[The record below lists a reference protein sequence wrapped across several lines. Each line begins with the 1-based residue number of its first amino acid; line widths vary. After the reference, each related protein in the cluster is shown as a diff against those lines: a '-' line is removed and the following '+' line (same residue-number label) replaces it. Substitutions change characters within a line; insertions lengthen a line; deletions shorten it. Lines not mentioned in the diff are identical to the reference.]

1 MNVHHTVFTPLS
13 HTSVTSVDLLRSLPR
28 SVAIGSLISLS
39 SLDMRHLLTA
49 LVLLDFAGVAAQPP
63 ASSFGGGSSYGP
75 ASSSTPPPPPTVS
88 PNSVYDL
95 RTCQNRQSESASP
108 AEGYALQFGPQ
119 TIATAYVDTYVPRPP
134 YSTGGTGQPA
144 GGATRDVRRSYTGYA
159 YQPRACRTYHVPW
172 HHRPPPR
179 AAS

>member
-119 TIATAYVDTYVPRPP
+119 TIATTYVDT
-134 YSTGGTGQPA
+134 
-144 GGATRDVRRSYTGYA
+144 
-159 YQPRACRTYHVPW
+159 HVPQ
-172 HHRPPPR
+172 
-179 AAS
+179 ASVQ